1 MDDADLAQRVY
12 REFSPEPL
20 APERQ
25 GDLYVNLDEVRGN
38 MDTVS
43 RLEKTIRLAEG
54 KPTCQ
59 VLAGHKGSGK
69 STELLRLK
77 RQLESGENPF
87 FVVYVQADDDIDRN
101 DVDFP
106 DVLIAMVR
114 QMARQLKELP
124 TGIVLKPNY
133 FRSRLERLKGVLTS
147 EIDFESFELDVG
159 LMKLGGAMKGSPDA
173 RREIRKILEPDTNN
187 LLYAANEVIGQGVDE
202 LAKQGKAGLVVLM
215 DDLDKMIVRQRGGTG
230 STTDEYLF
238 VNRAA
243 QLTAFRCHVIYTIPL
258 SLAYSHHNPTI
269 AAAYGG
275 EQVPLVPMTRIAGRP
290 PDTRPNEPG
299 VRRFREI
306 IERRLK
312 AADAKESDVFASDDV
327 RDDLIALSGGQPTEL
342 MTLVRDAIITHDLPI
357 DEKSLER
364 ARIDG
369 RRGYARFLRAE
380 HWPIIEEIRKTG
392 DYTRTSENEPT
403 FRELLHSRAVLQY
416 VNDEEWYALSPM
428 VAALHPPGEGIV
440 T

>member
-1 MDDADLAQRVY
+1 MGDTDLAQRVY

-20 APERQ
+20 WPERQ
-25 GDLYVNLDEVRGN
+25 ADLYVDLDEVRGN

-77 RQLESGENPF
+77 KQIESGGSSF
-87 FVVYVQADDDIDRN
+87 FVVYVEADDDIDRN

-106 DVLIAMVR
+106 DVLIAIVR
-114 QMARQLKELP
+114 QIAAQLKERA
-124 TGIVLKPNY
+124 GITLKPG
-133 FRSRLERLKGVLTS
+133 FFKSRLERLKGILTS
-147 EIDFESFELDVG
+147 EIDFESFELDLG

-173 RREIRKILEPDTNN
+173 RKKIRNILEPDTNN
-187 LLYAANEVIGQGVDE
+187 LLYAANEVIGQGVAE
-202 LAKQGKAGLVVLM
+202 LVKQQKAGLVVVM
-215 DDLDKMIVRQRGGTG
+215 DDLDKMIVREREGTR

-243 QLTAFRCHVIYTIPL
+243 QLTAFQCHVIYTIPL
-258 SLAYSHHNPTI
+258 SLAYSHHSPTI

-275 EQVPLVPMTRIAGRP
+275 EQVPVVPMTRVADGPPKAGR
-290 PDTRPNEPG
+290 NEPG
-299 VRRFREI
+299 VRKFREI

-312 AADAKESDVFASDDV
+312 AADARESDVFASDDV
-327 RDDLIALSGGQPTEL
+327 RDELIALSGGQPTEL
-342 MTLVRDAIITHDLPI
+342 MTLVRDAIITHDLPV
-357 DEKSLER
+357 DQKSLER
-364 ARIDG
+364 AKIDG

-380 HWPIIEEIRKTG
+380 HWPIIKEIRKTG
-392 DYTRTSENEPT
+392 DYTRTSENEPI

-416 VNDEEWYALSPM
+416 VNDEEWYGLNPM
-428 VAALHPPGEGIV
+428 VATLRPPGQGIV

>member
-1 MDDADLAQRVY
+1 MADADLAQRVY

-20 APERQ
+20 LPDRQ
-25 GDLYVNLDEVRGN
+25 RELYVDLDEARGN
-38 MDTVS
+38 MGTVS
-43 RLEKTIRLAEG
+43 RLEKTIRFAEG

-77 RQLESGENPF
+77 KQLESGPSPL

-106 DVLIAMVR
+106 DVLIAIVR
-114 QMARQLKELP
+114 QMATQLKQREAI
-124 TGIVLKPNY
+124 TLKPG
-133 FRSRLERLKGVLTS
+133 FFASRLERLKHILTS
-147 EIDFESFELDVG
+147 EIDFESFELDLG
-159 LMKLGGAMKGSPDA
+159 LMKLAGAMKGSPDA
-173 RREIRKILEPDTNN
+173 RRQIRKILDPDTNN
-187 LLYAANEVIGQGVDE
+187 LLYAANDVIGQGVAE
-202 LAKQGKAGLVVLM
+202 LGKKGKVGLVALM
-215 DDLDKMIVRQRGGTG
+215 DDLDKMIVRERERTR

-243 QLTAFRCHVIYTIPL
+243 QLTAFQCHVIYTIPL
-258 SLAYSHHNPTI
+258 SLAYSHHSATI
-269 AAAYGG
+269 ATTYGG
-275 EQVPLVPMTRIAGRP
+275 EQVPVVPMTRVADPPPNIGR
-290 PDTRPNEPG
+290 NEPG
-299 VRRFREI
+299 VRKFREI

-312 AADAKESDVFASDDV
+312 AANAKESDVFASQDV
-327 RDDLIALSGGQPTEL
+327 RDELIALSGGQPTEL
-342 MTLVRDAIITHDLPI
+342 ISLVREAIITHDLPV
-357 DEKSLER
+357 DQNSLER

-380 HWPIIEEIRKTG
+380 HWPIIEEIRRTG
-392 DYTRTSENEPT
+392 SYTRANENEPA

-416 VNDEEWYALSPM
+416 VNEEEWYALNPM
-428 VAALHPPGEGIV
+428 VAALRAPSQGIV